1 MTGAED
7 SSFITSTPS
16 KKDRRKSKNKVL
28 RFLRRRWVIYGLL
41 ASLLLAFV
49 IVVIL
54 AAILG
59 SKEGNHHGQPRK
71 ITVRKG
77 AVVADHEVCSRIGRD
92 VLVDGGSAV
101 DATVAT
107 LLCNGIMA
115 PHSMGIGGGCFMV
128 IYDAQNKKT
137 LVIDGRETA
146 PLSSSQETFANESGY
161 IGPKFIAVPGEIAT
175 YWKAH
180 QRYGKLPWKR
190 LFEPSINLLEN
201 GFHVSHAVERAMK
214 IVMAATNN
222 SVCEIRGIGEI
233 FCDKMGQILPE
244 GSFVQWPKLAET
256 YKQLADVGPDYMY
269 KGKVAETMAQEIK
282 NLGGIFTKEDFESYS
297 VKESSGIHV
306 DLGDMILLT
315 HGAPSGGPVMGLTM
329 KILEGMGIN
338 EDNLKDTPSKA
349 LAYHK
354 MIEAIKLSYG
364 ERFKLG
370 DEDFVDGVKELV
382 EKMISEEFAANLR
395 GKIDLTKTHDI
406 EYYANAT
413 EAAHDQ
419 GTAHVSVLSPEG
431 DAVSVTS
438 TVNTYFGSLTVS
450 ESTGIIWNNEMA
462 DFSLFDDSNLFGL
475 KATVPNKVQAGKRP
489 LSSMAP
495 AIFVDKKTGSVR
507 MIIGNA
513 GGSRI
518 TTTNIQIA
526 VRNLW
531 MGQDI
536 EDAVREKR
544 LHHQLD
550 PNFLVYEFGY
560 PQDVLEELK
569 KYGHELKIKDT
580 FMSVVQA
587 VSRNMRTEE
596 INGFS
601 DERKFP
607 GKAMFYTT
615 EEDVFM

>member
-1 MTGAED
+1 
-7 SSFITSTPS
+7 
-16 KKDRRKSKNKVL
+16 
-28 RFLRRRWVIYGLL
+28 
-41 ASLLLAFV
+41 
-49 IVVIL
+49 
-54 AAILG
+54 
-59 SKEGNHHGQPRK
+59 
-71 ITVRKG
+71 
-77 AVVADHEVCSRIGRD
+77 
-92 VLVDGGSAV
+92 
-101 DATVAT
+101 
-107 LLCNGIMA
+107 
-115 PHSMGIGGGCFMV
+115 
-128 IYDAQNKKT
+128 
-137 LVIDGRETA
+137 
-146 PLSSSQETFANESGY
+146 
-161 IGPKFIAVPGEIAT
+161 
-175 YWKAH
+175 
-180 QRYGKLPWKR
+180 
-190 LFEPSINLLEN
+190 
-201 GFHVSHAVERAMK
+201 
-214 IVMAATNN
+214 
-222 SVCEIRGIGEI
+222 
-233 FCDKMGQILPE
+233 MGQILPQ

-282 NLGGIFTKEDFESYS
+282 NLGGIFQKEDFESYS
-297 VKESSGIHV
+297 VKESSGINV

-315 HGAPSGGPVMGLTM
+315 HGAPSGGPVMALTM

-338 EDNLKDTPSKA
+338 KDSLKDTPSKA
-349 LAYHK
+349 LAFHK

-364 ERFKLG
+364 ERFKLV

-382 EKMISEEFAANLR
+382 EK
-395 GKIDLTKTHDI
+395 TKTHDI

-462 DFSLFDDSNLFGL
+462 DFSLFDNSNLFGL

-518 TTTNIQIA
+518 TTTNIQVA

-550 PNFLVYEFGY
+550 PNVLVYEFGY
-560 PQDVLEELK
+560 PQDILEELK

-587 VSRNMRTEE
+587 ISRNMRTGE

-615 EEDVFM
+615 EEDVYM